1 MLIKPCC
8 FRYEY
13 KQKLFKEKIIYLQV
27 FIHYVRE
34 VNVDLTVNKKGEC
47 SQITR
52 VENLK
57 SFHIERPSQTCSVK
71 LVEDL
76 LDLNIRF

>member
-1 MLIKPCC
+1 MMCEC
-8 FRYEY
+8 
-13 KQKLFKEKIIYLQV
+13 
-27 FIHYVRE
+27 
-34 VNVDLTVNKKGEC
+34 NVDLTVNKKNE
-47 SQITR
+47 SSKITSA
-52 VENLK
+52 ENLK

>member
-1 MLIKPCC
+1 MNISKNYLK
-8 FRYEY
+8 
-13 KQKLFKEKIIYLQV
+13 KKLFIYKEV
-27 FIHYVRE
+27 FIHYVLE

-52 VENLK
+52 DENLK